1 MNDYL
6 SFEEVAGELR
16 CNLKRVRSLV
26 IESKTLKATRIT
38 KNGLILESSGLDG
51 HFPYDLD
58 FCCHLDDEGGITSD
72 LYESNAV
79 GKTVLT
85 RTFDVGF
92 LRVERSDLEKF
103 ITEHPNVLHALAHA
117 APVVPESQA
126 MTPSPAP
133 VMPAGA
139 SDGTPAPE
147 RRLARLRE
155 LGGNAKYSRYVWQF
169 TGIKKLVE
177 SEKSEGR
184 NRNDEKTIRAD
195 LREAAQAEHDA
206 KRVGFGSGL
215 GQR

>member
-26 IESKTLKATRIT
+26 IEGKTLKATRIT
-38 KNGLILESSGLDG
+38 ENGLILESSGLDG

-92 LRVERSDLEKF
+92 LRVERSDLKKF
-103 ITEHPNVLHALAHA
+103 ITEHPNVLQSDALALAHA
-117 APVVPESQA
+117 APVVPEFQA

-133 VMPAGA
+133 VIPAGA
-139 SDGTPAPE
+139 SDGVEPVNGKRWTPEKTAE
-147 RRLARLRE
+147 LKSYRE
-155 LGGNAKYSRYVWQF
+155 KYGTKKAAEF
-169 TGIKKLVE
+169 FGISTQLIRKMLP
-177 SEKSEGR
+177 SEKPQSKGYSAFTYR
-184 NRNDEKTIRAD
+184 K
-195 LREAAQAEHDA
+195 
-206 KRVGFGSGL
+206 K
-215 GQR
+215 